1 VLTTPRA
8 DVRRDMTFSRSTAP
22 VLEEIR

>member
-8 DVRRDMTFSRSTAP
+8 DVRRDMTFTRSTAP